1 MARTIL
7 YMDFDGVPGLSEL
20 AEPDI
25 QIGQYTLLFKKKKIL
40 IYINMLFLIKK
51 IGKNIRESKQT

>member
-1 MARTIL
+1 MAGFPFTRTIL

-25 QIGQYTLLFKKKKIL
+25 QIGQYTLLKGKEENPR
-40 IYINMLFLIKK
+40 IY
-51 IGKNIRESKQT
+51 